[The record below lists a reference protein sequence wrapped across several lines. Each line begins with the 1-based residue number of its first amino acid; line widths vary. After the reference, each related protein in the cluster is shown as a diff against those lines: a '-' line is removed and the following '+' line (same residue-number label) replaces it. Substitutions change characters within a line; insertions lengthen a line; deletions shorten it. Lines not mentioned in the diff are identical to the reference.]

1 MKKDYKKPVLVIE
14 EFAFDSIMT
23 GTGEAVE
30 SDIAPYVNAISDET
44 GGEINLGDNNKL
56 ESINYKNFTLESN

>member
-1 MKKDYKKPVLVIE
+1 MKKNYKKPTLVIE

-30 SDIAPYVNAISDET
+30 SDIAPLVNAISQE
-44 GGEINLGDNNKL
+44 GSGEINLGDNNKL
-56 ESINYKNFTLESN
+56 ESINYQNFTLE